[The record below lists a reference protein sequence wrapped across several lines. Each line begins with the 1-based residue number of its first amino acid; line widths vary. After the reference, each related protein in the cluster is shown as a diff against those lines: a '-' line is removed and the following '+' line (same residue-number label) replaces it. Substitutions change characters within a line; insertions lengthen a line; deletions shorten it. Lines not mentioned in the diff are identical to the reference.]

1 MLAAWKLIPAVFML
15 GALVAGFFVRPPRE
29 PVSPGEL
36 KQLIAAVAALYIV
49 GGVALAMHRTPLA
62 AVVFGSGL
70 VLCALAL
77 WLSRGQTPPPR
88 DDNDG
93 GGGGGGQPPLD
104 PLPIGPDA
112 LPVGPDFDWGF
123 YEDQFREPVA

>member
-1 MLAAWKLIPAVFML
+1 MLAAWKLIPAILML
-15 GALVAGFFVRPPRE
+15 GALVAGFLARPPRE
-29 PVSPGEL
+29 PVSSREL
-36 KQLIAAVAALYIV
+36 KQLVAAVAALYMV

-62 AVVFGSGL
+62 AIVFGAGL

-77 WLSRGQTPPPR
+77 WLSRGHTPPPK

-93 GGGGGGQPPLD
+93 GGGGGEPPLE
-104 PLPIGPDA
+104 PLP
-112 LPVGPDFDWGF
+112 LGPDFDWAY